1 MDMTVQKCLKI
12 CRKRGFQFSGLQWQ
26 IECYCGNVPSKE
38 FQWAW
43 PERCDDR
50 CAGDSNQICGGSMAM
65 SLYNT
70 PERDPKGLCVYDHP
84 EKRVLDGKSATGLND
99 LTIEKCSNFCSSYK
113 FFGLQ
118 GGNECHCGDYD
129 DNFLPS
135 SQLECNLPCTGGYQI
150 CGGSWR
156 MNVFLNRDSK
166 FLTPTLPSNLTMEA
180 IDVYTTIWGTF
191 CTIIALFWSTF
202 LRFALVNMDTFL
214 NHDSN
219 FLSSTLPSIP
229 TIDAIEVNTT
239 ISTLTLD
246 TQTTA
251 ASITEWKMPYTD
263 TQTTM
268 ASIIEWTRPYAEDA
282 TRNSGWSLLSYNQI
296 SEEHDFQISEE
307 DVNYGSDENMFV
319 LSDQMNDF
327 SHDYFTYFSSETY
340 RDRGYATPSEF
351 DDFSITTN
359 SPSLD
364 TTAQMTQTVAYPF
377 RRSHRDT
384 TEAPTRQPLMEGIL
398 CSSYHCDA
406 SRWMSRDSPA
416 GTGDHER
423 FE

>member
-1 MDMTVQKCLKI
+1 MNMTVQKCLKI

-156 MNVFLNRDSK
+156 MNVFLNRDS
-166 FLTPTLPSNLTMEA
+166 
-180 IDVYTTIWGTF
+180 
-191 CTIIALFWSTF
+191 
-202 LRFALVNMDTFL
+202 
-214 NHDSN
+214 N
-219 FLSSTLPSIP
+219 FISSTLPSIP
-229 TIDAIEVNTT
+229 TIDAIELNTT
-239 ISTLTLD
+239 ISILTLD

-251 ASITEWKMPYTD
+251 ASITEW
-263 TQTTM
+263 TT
-268 ASIIEWTRPYAEDA
+268 PYAE
-282 TRNSGWSLLSYNQI
+282 NSGWSLLSYNQI

-351 DDFSITTN
+351 DDFWVTTN
-359 SPSLD
+359 RPSLD
-364 TTAQMTQTVAYPF
+364 TTTQMTQTTQTEAYPF

-384 TEAPTRQPLMEGIL
+384 TEPPTRQPMMDGIL